1 MQIDVGYFYFI
12 KDSFFDI
19 IDDSELM
26 KNKENGNKRP
36 CYYCIKSKKYDNI
49 IWFIP
54 VSTKIDKYKRIYD
67 SKIQK
72 QIKLGKNPS
81 IDTIVFGD
89 VANTYSAFLIQNMFP
104 VTLDY
109 IESQY
114 MKNKVPIKVSKHV
127 IPTCV
132 IKSDEDKFKNVFH
145 ILDGLLAIKL
155 SIIPTFAKIS
165 HTAINNITIA
175 NLVSTIKTLFLFIC
189 LKYFFLSSDMFFS
202 YMHIKLLPNS
212 IKILTKFRTFP
223 TIYRISIFHFKI
235 YFMYFI
241 YCTWS
246 VCKNYYSI

>member
-1 MQIDVGYFYFI
+1 MVLGGLKMQIDVGYFYFI

-89 VANTYSAFLIQNMFP
+89 VANTYSSAF
-104 VTLDY
+104 
-109 IESQY
+109 
-114 MKNKVPIKVSKHV
+114 
-127 IPTCV
+127 
-132 IKSDEDKFKNVFH
+132 
-145 ILDGLLAIKL
+145 
-155 SIIPTFAKIS
+155 SIHLPPHQHHEMVHMHAGV
-165 HTAINNITIA
+165 
-175 NLVSTIKTLFLFIC
+175 LQGRPYFLFPR
-189 LKYFFLSSDMFFS
+189 FRRFLQGLSENRGGKQG
-202 YMHIKLLPNS
+202 HHAHTCPG
-212 IKILTKFRTFP
+212 R
-223 TIYRISIFHFKI
+223 R
-235 YFMYFI
+235 
-241 YCTWS
+241 
-246 VCKNYYSI
+246 